1 MQAKVQT
8 KRLVIIAL
16 AAAALISLS
25 AILAALVVLRLQP
38 VLGGRR
44 PFNTATVVTGVQ
56 SLSQLVTVKY
66 VLEKVVILEDPT
78 RAFGFAIP
86 LGDNRLILLAHGE
99 VKAGVDLSKMTE
111 GDISISGR
119 KIVLNL
125 PPARVTDAYLVERHT
140 QVLDY
145 KTGLLAPFNK
155 NLEAN
160 ARRDALT
167 EITRAARQS
176 GIEEDATERARQQL
190 TRFLQA
196 LGFEQVEVRARSR
209 VVPR

>member
-1 MQAKVQT
+1 VQAKRAV
-8 KRLVIIAL
+8 LLAA

-25 AILAALVVLRLQP
+25 AVLAALIALWLQP
-38 VLGGRR
+38 GFGGRR
-44 PFNTATVVTGVQ
+44 PFNTATVVAGVQ

-99 VKAGVDLSKMTE
+99 VKAGVDLSQLSK
-111 GDISISGR
+111 GDMSISGR
-119 KIVLNL
+119 KIVLSL

-176 GIEEDATERARQQL
+176 GIEEDAAERARQQL

-196 LGFEQVEVRARSR
+196 LGFEQVEVRTRSR
-209 VVPR
+209 AVPQ